1 MKWVRSH
8 ITYGSRLALLALVV
22 QFAVSFGHCHAIAAQ
37 PIPGVQSGVA
47 PAQQAS
53 PASHDSDQQNNDACE
68 ICAVIALA
76 NTTLF
81 ATPPILVL
89 PQAIELASLTTE
101 AKFVRPN
108 SARVAFQPRAPP
120 VS

>member
-8 ITYGSRLALLALVV
+8 ITYGSRLALLALAV
-22 QFAVSFGHCHAIAAQ
+22 QFAVAFGHCHAIAAQ
-37 PIPGVQSGVA
+37 AMPGVQSGAAAV
-47 PAQQAS
+47 QQPS

-68 ICAVIALA
+68 ICAVLALA
-76 NTTLF
+76 NATLF
-81 ATPPILVL
+81 ATPPLLLL
-89 PQAIELASLTTE
+89 PQAIELPSLTTE